1 VGIRQLGRIAPTSVA
16 RCDAKTEEI
25 LAKMDSILID
35 GFKATQMVYGDGSA
49 SARILE
55 LIKLFVE
62 NLPSRMSADA
72 Y

>member
-1 VGIRQLGRIAPTSVA
+1 
-16 RCDAKTEEI
+16 
-25 LAKMDSILID
+25 MDSILID